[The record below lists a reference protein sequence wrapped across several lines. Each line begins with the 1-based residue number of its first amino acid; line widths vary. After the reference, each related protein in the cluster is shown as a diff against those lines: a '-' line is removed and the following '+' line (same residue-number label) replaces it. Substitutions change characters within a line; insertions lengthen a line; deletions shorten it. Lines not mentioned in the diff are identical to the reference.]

1 MNKYFFVIF
10 VVIIILLI
18 TGCNENQQTIKKQKT
33 IRIGLLIDI
42 DTPGG
47 QPSINAA
54 QLFVNKINASG
65 GVHVN
70 NKNHQ
75 IKLIIEDTKNT
86 PKDAMLAAR
95 TLIFNKQVVAII
107 GPNVSFTA
115 LSASA
120 VAESAKVPLISPGST
135 AQAVTD
141 NKSYIFQ
148 IAHNDKVQSQHLAD
162 FTYNKLK
169 KSRVAIIYDV
179 VNPASRTVAESFEE
193 YFENFGG
200 TIQSSLSYVKSKE
213 AVVNYEKLFAPL
225 LEDKVP
231 VVLLPNDSSDVI
243 KQVNYLVSQGYQGVF
258 LGSDNWSPRKLI
270 PLEKFDGAYFTHHWQ
285 ASSKV
290 NNTISSLF
298 IDEYKKEF
306 QLQPTS
312 MSALTYDAFI
322 ILTEAIIHSG
332 LSTASIQQSLLNISE
347 LPGVT
352 RNITVNNK
360 TGNMNQPIIFQIK
373 NKASHLINYE
383 E

>member
-1 MNKYFFVIF
+1 
-10 VVIIILLI
+10 
-18 TGCNENQQTIKKQKT
+18 
-33 IRIGLLIDI
+33 
-42 DTPGG
+42 
-47 QPSINAA
+47 
-54 QLFVNKINASG
+54 
-65 GVHVN
+65 
-70 NKNHQ
+70 
-75 IKLIIEDTKNT
+75 
-86 PKDAMLAAR
+86 
-95 TLIFNKQVVAII
+95 
-107 GPNVSFTA
+107 
-115 LSASA
+115 
-120 VAESAKVPLISPGST
+120 
-135 AQAVTD
+135 
-141 NKSYIFQ
+141 
-148 IAHNDKVQSQHLAD
+148 
-162 FTYNKLK
+162 
-169 KSRVAIIYDV
+169 

-213 AVVNYEKLFAPL
+213 ALVNYEKLFAPL

-243 KQVNYLVSQGYQGVF
+243 KQVNYLLSQGYQGVF

-332 LSTASIQQSLLNISE
+332 FSTASIQQSLLNISE

-352 RNITVNNK
+352 RNITLNNK